1 MDAYTVIFRTCA
13 GSAGIAAG
21 CLSAIDYTYL
31 PLDAYVEILTPLMTV
46 FRSGAF
52 GMKSNHHKVMS
63 LLAPT

>member
-1 MDAYTVIFRTCA
+1 MDAYTIIFRTFS

-21 CLSAIDYTYL
+21 CLSAINYTYL

-46 FRSGAF
+46 FRSKAF
-52 GMKSNHHKVMS
+52 GMKSNYHKVTS